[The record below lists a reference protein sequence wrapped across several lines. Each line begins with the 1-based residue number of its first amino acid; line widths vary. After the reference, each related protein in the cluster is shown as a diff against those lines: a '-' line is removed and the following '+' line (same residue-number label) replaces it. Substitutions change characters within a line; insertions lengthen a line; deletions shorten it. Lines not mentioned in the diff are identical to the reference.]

1 MADGGSMASSSGGG
15 AAVSYLFVP
24 GSRADR
30 FEKAL
35 ASGADRVIID
45 LEDAVDVAEKDEARR
60 LVCEA
65 LSAGLSA
72 PVLIRLNTPGT
83 PWFDEDLRA
92 LAEVIAER
100 PGGLAGV
107 VVPKLE
113 SGDAVERVREELCAG
128 ARTGEFEIIGLV
140 ESAAGVQAVDM
151 LAAAGVARL
160 AVGAVDLSVD
170 LGTEVYSPVL
180 DHIYSRVVLASRI
193 AGIGAPIGSPPLDL
207 RAVEA
212 IETEARRLKSMGIG
226 GQLCIHPAQVP
237 AVRAGFAPTE
247 QQVDWAR
254 RVLAS
259 EGGSVQVD
267 GQMVD
272 KPVRDRAERI
282 VELAERDRA

>member
-1 MADGGSMASSSGGG
+1 M
-15 AAVSYLFVP
+15 
-24 GSRADR
+24 
-30 FEKAL
+30 
-35 ASGADRVIID
+35 
-45 LEDAVDVAEKDEARR
+45 
-60 LVCEA
+60 
-65 LSAGLSA
+65 
-72 PVLIRLNTPGT
+72 
-83 PWFDEDLRA
+83 
-92 LAEVIAER
+92 
-100 PGGLAGV
+100 
-107 VVPKLE
+107 
-113 SGDAVERVREELCAG
+113 
-128 ARTGEFEIIGLV
+128 
-140 ESAAGVQAVDM
+140 QAVDL

-180 DHIYSRVVLASRI
+180 DHIYARVVLASRL

-212 IETEARRLKSMGIG
+212 IEAEARRLKSMGIG

-237 AVRAGFAPTE
+237 AVHAGFAPTE

-282 VELAERDRA
+282 VELAERARA